1 MSRGFSGLL
10 AGLVCMALA
19 THALAQSYDI
29 DPTVNPGKARFMKL
43 AQEKFDKNH
52 AALFQT
58 IKPAPEDEQAVFE
71 CGIKAILVDMPDADA
86 ALAANAIEG
95 KSAPDPTILKWFAF
109 SKTDAP
115 ERRQQVMARAHEICP
130 AFKDLMK

>member
-1 MSRGFSGLL
+1 MFT
-10 AGLVCMALA
+10 ALVCTAPA
-19 THALAQSYDI
+19 NPAVAQSYDI
-29 DPTVNPGKARFMKL
+29 DPIASPGKTRFMKL

-95 KSAPDPTILKWFAF
+95 KGAPDPAILKWFAF
-109 SKTDAP
+109 SKDDAP
-115 ERRQQVMARAHEICP
+115 ERRKQVMARAHEICP